1 MTKSSTINL
10 PSTHDEGQRLP
21 ALSQDKVKELVDA
34 FFADKSAQTQRA
46 YRKDLQ
52 DFRTFLGADDITQ
65 AANTLLSQGN
75 GNANYTALK
84 YRQNMA
90 ERGLAPATIN
100 RRLASLRSMINLA
113 NFLGLVPWRLAIR
126 GKKLQRY
133 RDTRGPGLKAIQT
146 MIVLAGQQANPRGAR
161 DVAILR
167 LLFGLALRRGEVAAL
182 LISDVDLNRGLIAVK
197 GKGRSEKEFLEI
209 PPKVAESLSAWMD
222 VRGTESGPM
231 FKGISTGGNIGNV
244 ATTGNGIYNLV
255 RQFGGLAGTLTR
267 PHGLRHTA
275 ITEACRNANKIGLT
289 IKDVKDF
296 SRHADLKT
304 LELYWDRT
312 DSAQGKLAQ
321 MVDAAA

>member
-222 VRGTESGPM
+222 VRGDELGPLFSGV
-231 FKGISTGGNIGNV
+231 T
-244 ATTGNGIYNLV
+244 TTGTLMRGLTAQTIYQV
-255 RQFGGLAGTLTR
+255 VVFFGGQAGIKAR
-267 PHGLRHTA
+267 PHGLRHSA
-275 ITEACRNANKIGLT
+275 ITEACRNAHKIGLT
-289 IKDVKDF
+289 IRDVKDF

-304 LELYWDRT
+304 LELYWDRS
-312 DSAQGKLAQ
+312 DSAQGKLAGL
-321 MVDAAA
+321 VDAAA